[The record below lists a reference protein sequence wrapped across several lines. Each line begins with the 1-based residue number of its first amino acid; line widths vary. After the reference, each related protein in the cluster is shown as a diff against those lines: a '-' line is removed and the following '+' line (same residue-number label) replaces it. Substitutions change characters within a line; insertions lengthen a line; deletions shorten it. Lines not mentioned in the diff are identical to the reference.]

1 MNMAKT
7 GNDKLLIALK
17 NLVPLAIIAAGVL
30 VTFIRAES
38 KIDQLKTDYRKMF
51 DTDEVQDESIDQNEN
66 AIIGIKKDLTFILD
80 TQDEM
85 RLEQRETAREIM
97 RKLDELRNP

>member
-1 MNMAKT
+1 MAKT
-7 GNDKLLIALK
+7 NNDKLLIALK
-17 NLVPLAIIAAGVL
+17 NLLPLAIIAAGVL

-38 KIDQLKTDYRKMF
+38 KIEQLKTDYDKILA
-51 DTDEVQDESIDQNEN
+51 TDDVQDENIDQNEN

-85 RLEQRETAREIM
+85 RLEQRETAKEIM
-97 RKLDELRNP
+97 TKLDDLRNP

>member
-1 MNMAKT
+1 MAKT

-17 NLVPLAIIAAGVL
+17 NLVPLAILAAGVL

-38 KIDQLKTDYRKMF
+38 KIDQLKTDYDKMF
-51 DTDEVQDESIDQNEN
+51 ATEQVQDENIDQNEN

-80 TQDEM
+80 TQDKM
-85 RLEQRETAREIM
+85 RTEQQDTAREIM
-97 RKLDELRNP
+97 EKLDDLRNP